1 MKYREQIEA
10 WIEAHRAEM
19 LEDIKTLCRID
30 SSKGKAVPAAQ
41 DVPESGMPFG
51 EGPYKALKAAEK
63 MIAGYGLKTTNYDN
77 YVLTADLNDGAHELD
92 ILAHLDVVP
101 GQEGWTVTEAF
112 EPKVVEEEGRMY
124 GRGTSDDKGPA
135 VAAIYAMR
143 AVKELGIPVTKNARL
158 ILGTDEES
166 GSGCIAHY
174 YKVEK
179 EAPMTFSPDGEYPVA
194 NIEKGR
200 LPGKFSMSWAKQRA
214 GARILKVSGGK
225 VANAVPPRAVAV
237 LAGISQMV
245 VDVLAAEISK
255 VTGVRFETV
264 RGGGD
269 MVSDKDA
276 GTDTLLTVTAIGRN
290 AHASTPKEGVNA
302 LTALLSLLA
311 ELPVE
316 ETNAGYTGHE
326 AGAAHAVRSLCW
338 LMPHG
343 ETDGASLG
351 IKTDDE
357 ECGPLTLAFT
367 QLELDQTGMKG
378 LFDCRYPSALAPS
391 DLVKI
396 CRQKMEKEGMRFDS
410 EGMTVPHKVPAD
422 TVLVKELS
430 RIYEE
435 YTGLPG
441 GCIAMGGSTYVH
453 DLENGVAF
461 GACLPGTDTRMHAPD
476 EFVVIEELVVS
487 AKMFAQAIAD
497 LCE

>member
-1 MKYREQIEA
+1 MDREKIEQVCLSL
-10 WIEAHRAEM
+10 EEPM
-19 LEDIKTLCRID
+19 LETLKTLVRIPSVKEAPKD
-30 SSKGKAVPAAQ
+30 GA
-41 DVPESGMPFG
+41 PFG
-51 EGPYKALKAAEK
+51 LPARQALDKALEICASLGFDCYNADGY
-63 MIAGYGLKTTNYDN
+63 AGH
-77 YVLTADLNDGAHELD
+77 ADLGEGSVEDALA

-101 GQEGWTVTEAF
+101 IGDGWTLPPF
-112 EPKVVEEEGRMY
+112 EPTVRDGLMY

-135 VAAIYAMR
+135 VAAMYAMK
-143 AVKELGIPVTKNARL
+143 AVQELKVPLKRKVRL

-290 AHASTPKEGVNA
+290 AHASTPKEGINA

-378 LFDCRYPSALAPS
+378 LFDCRYPSAMAPS